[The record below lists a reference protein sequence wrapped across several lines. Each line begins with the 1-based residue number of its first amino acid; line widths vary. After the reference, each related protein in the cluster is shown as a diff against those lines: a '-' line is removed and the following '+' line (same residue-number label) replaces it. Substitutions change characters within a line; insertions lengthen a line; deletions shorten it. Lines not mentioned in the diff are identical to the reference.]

1 MKTMPTETQSLKVWL
16 NGTFLPADEA
26 RVSIFDRSFLYGDGL
41 FETVRVYA
49 NRPFLWAEHLARLHA
64 GAALLKL
71 RVPNSDAELSAA
83 AAELLARNAMPDSL
97 LRLHVSRG
105 VGRRGYSPRG
115 ADCPTVILSQHP
127 VTPSDPAKPVTWK
140 LVTASL
146 RLPAH
151 DPLTAVKSASKLLHV
166 LARAE
171 AEDLG
176 ADEALLL
183 NSAGDVAE
191 ATSGNVF
198 WLADGRLF
206 TPPVTDGALAG
217 VTRAWVLRLAAE
229 LGLSAAEQSGTPDD
243 LRAAEGVFLTLSS
256 LEIVPVSHLDGVE
269 LRSSP
274 VIRRLHEAYQ
284 ASVRQTP

>member
-1 MKTMPTETQSLKVWL
+1 
-16 NGTFLPADEA
+16 
-26 RVSIFDRSFLYGDGL
+26 
-41 FETVRVYA
+41 
-49 NRPFLWAEHLARLHA
+49 
-64 GAALLKL
+64 
-71 RVPNSDAELSAA
+71 
-83 AAELLARNAMPDSL
+83 
-97 LRLHVSRG
+97 
-105 VGRRGYSPRG
+105 
-115 ADCPTVILSQHP
+115 
-127 VTPSDPAKPVTWK
+127 
-140 LVTASL
+140 
-146 RLPAH
+146 
-151 DPLTAVKSASKLLHV
+151 VKSASKLLHV

-256 LEIVPVSHLDGVE
+256 LEIIPVSHLDGAA

-274 VIRRLHEAYQ
+274 AIRRLHEAYQ

>member
-1 MKTMPTETQSLKVWL
+1 MPTETQSLKVWL

-41 FETVRVYA
+41 FETVRVYG

-64 GAALLKL
+64 GAALLRL
-71 RVPNSDAELSAA
+71 RLPYGDAELSAA
-83 AAELLARNAMPDSL
+83 ATELLARNAMPDSL

-115 ADCPTVILSQHP
+115 ADSPTVILSQHP
-127 VTPSDPAKPVTWK
+127 VTPNDPAKPVTWK
-140 LVTASL
+140 LATSSL

-198 WLADGRLF
+198 WLADARLF

-256 LEIVPVSHLDGVE
+256 LEIIPVSHLDGAA

-274 VIRRLHEAYQ
+274 AIRRLHEAYQ

>member
-1 MKTMPTETQSLKVWL
+1 MPTETQSLKVWL
-16 NGTFLPADEA
+16 NGMFQPAEEA

-41 FETVRVYA
+41 FETVRVYG

-64 GAALLKL
+64 GSALLRL
-71 RVPNSDAELSAA
+71 RLAYGDAELSAA
-83 AAELLARNAMPDSL
+83 AAELLTRNAMPESL

-115 ADCPTVILSQHP
+115 ADSPTVILSQHP
-127 VTPSDPAKPVTWK
+127 TTPNAPAAPVTWK
-140 LVTASL
+140 LATGSL

-206 TPPVTDGALAG
+206 TPPLTDGALAG

-229 LGLSAAEQSGTPDD
+229 LGLPAAEQSGTPDD

-256 LEIVPVSHLDGVE
+256 LEIVLVSYLDGMA
-269 LRSSP
+269 LRQSP
-274 VIRRLHEAYQ
+274 VTRRLHEAYQ
-284 ASVRQTP
+284 ASVRQSA

>member
-1 MKTMPTETQSLKVWL
+1 MGGAQPLAITMAKGTALIADVALNRLERRKHDHYLDHVFTSLDDAIDASVDAAKSRR
-16 NGTFLPADEA
+16 AE
-26 RVSIFDRSFLYGDGL
+26 SFG
-41 FETVRVYA
+41 VRA
-49 NRPFLWAEHLARLHA
+49 NAVDLLERMIERGITPD
-64 GAALLKL
+64 ALTDQT
-71 RVPNSDAELSAA
+71 S
-83 AAELLARNAMPDSL
+83 
-97 LRLHVSRG
+97 
-105 VGRRGYSPRG
+105 
-115 ADCPTVILSQHP
+115 
-127 VTPSDPAKPVTWK
+127 
-140 LVTASL
+140 
-146 RLPAH
+146 AH

-206 TPPVTDGALAG
+206 TPPLTDGALAG
-217 VTRAWVLRLAAE
+217 VTRGWVLRLAAE
-229 LGLSAAEQSGTPDD
+229 LGLSSADQSGTPDD

-256 LEIVPVSHLDGVE
+256 LEIVPVSHLDGAA

-284 ASVRQTP
+284 ASVRRAA

>member
-1 MKTMPTETQSLKVWL
+1 MKDSSLKETVWL

-41 FETVRVYA
+41 FETVRVYG

-64 GAALLKL
+64 GAALLRL
-71 RVPNSDAELSAA
+71 RLPYGDAELSAA
-83 AAELLARNAMPDSL
+83 AAELLARNATPEAL

-115 ADCPTVILSQHP
+115 ADSPTVILSQHP
-127 VTPSDPAKPVTWK
+127 VTPNAPAAPVTWK
-140 LVTASL
+140 LATSSL

-151 DPLTAVKSASKLLHV
+151 DPLTAVKSASKLLHI

-171 AEDLG
+171 AEDQG

-183 NSAGDVAE
+183 NSAGKVAE

-206 TPPVTDGALAG
+206 TPSLTDGALPG
-217 VTRAWVLRLAAE
+217 VTRAWVLRLAAL
-229 LGLSAAEQSGTPDD
+229 LGLPAAERTATPAD
-243 LRAAEGVFLTLSS
+243 LRDAEGVFLTLSS
-256 LEIVPVSHLDGVE
+256 LEVVPVPHLDGVA
-269 LRSSP
+269 LRQSP
-274 VIRRLHEAYQ
+274 VTRRLHEAYQ
-284 ASVRQTP
+284 ASVRQAA

>member
-1 MKTMPTETQSLKVWL
+1 MPTETQSPKVWL
-16 NGTFLPADEA
+16 NGTFLSAEEA

-41 FETVRVYA
+41 FETVRVYG
-49 NRPFLWAEHLARLHA
+49 NRPFLWAEHLSRLHG
-64 GAALLKL
+64 GAALLCL
-71 RVPNSDAELSAA
+71 RLPYGEAELSAA
-83 AAELLARNAMPDSL
+83 AAELLARNAMPESL

-115 ADCPTVILSQHP
+115 ADSPTVILSQHP
-127 VTPSDPAKPVTWK
+127 VTPNDPAKPVTWK
-140 LVTASL
+140 LATASL

-206 TPPVTDGALAG
+206 TPPLTDGALAG
-217 VTRAWVLRLAAE
+217 VTRGWVLRLAAE
-229 LGLSAAEQSGTPDD
+229 LGLSFAEKSGTPGD
-243 LRAAEGVFLTLSS
+243 LRSAEGVFLTLSS
-256 LEIVPVSHLDGVE
+256 LEIVPVTHLDGVA
-269 LRSSP
+269 LRQSP
-274 VIRRLHEAYQ
+274 VTRRLHEAYQ
-284 ASVRQTP
+284 ASVRQSA

>member
-1 MKTMPTETQSLKVWL
+1 
-16 NGTFLPADEA
+16 
-26 RVSIFDRSFLYGDGL
+26 
-41 FETVRVYA
+41 
-49 NRPFLWAEHLARLHA
+49 
-64 GAALLKL
+64 
-71 RVPNSDAELSAA
+71 
-83 AAELLARNAMPDSL
+83 
-97 LRLHVSRG
+97 
-105 VGRRGYSPRG
+105 
-115 ADCPTVILSQHP
+115 
-127 VTPSDPAKPVTWK
+127 
-140 LVTASL
+140 
-146 RLPAH
+146 LPAH

-217 VTRAWVLRLAAE
+217 VTRAWVLRLADE
-229 LGLSAAEQSGTPDD
+229 LGLSSAEQSGTPDD